1 MFDLKGKTAVVT
13 GASGGLGAHFAGV
26 LARAGAHVIIGARRL
41 DSLTAVAS
49 EIKLAGGRCDAVE
62 LDVSVAQSIAAIRP
76 ILEGADILVNNA
88 GIAREAPLLQLS
100 QDDWDVVMDVNA
112 RGMFLMTQ
120 AVSEGMRSRGGG
132 SIVNIASI
140 LGLRQSAGVA
150 SYAVSKAAAIQ
161 LTRISALELAR
172 FGIRV
177 NALAPGYFRTEIN
190 AEFWDSQSGLAMIK
204 RVPQRR
210 LGDFGELDGPLLLL
224 ASDASA
230 YMTGA
235 VITVDG
241 GHHINSL

>member
-76 ILEGADILVNNA
+76 ILEAADILVNNA

-100 QDDWDVVMDVNA
+100 QDDWDAVMDVNA

>member
-76 ILEGADILVNNA
+76 ILEAADILVNNA
-88 GIAREAPLLQLS
+88 GIARAAPLLQLS
-100 QDDWDVVMDVNA
+100 QDDWDAVMDVNA

>member
-13 GASGGLGAHFAGV
+13 GASGGLGAHFAGL

-49 EIKLAGGRCDAVE
+49 EIKLVGGRCDAVE

-76 ILEGADILVNNA
+76 ILEAADILVNNA

-100 QDDWDVVMDVNA
+100 QDDWDAVMDVNA